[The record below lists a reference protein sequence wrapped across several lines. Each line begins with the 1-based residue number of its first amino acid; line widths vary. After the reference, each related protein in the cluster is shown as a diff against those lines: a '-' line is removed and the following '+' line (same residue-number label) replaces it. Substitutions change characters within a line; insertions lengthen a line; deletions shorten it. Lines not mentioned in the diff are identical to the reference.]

1 MLPIQPVALA
11 LAATMLVASGCGGSS
26 KTDSTATVANTTS
39 AVTTTTTTSTA
50 TPTHTVTAVKVATG
64 KPLTHA
70 QLIAAGD
77 AICAQANTKRR
88 AVVIITPKDLA
99 RNLPQIAIYDNTET
113 NELGELVP
121 PASMAHQWAQILA
134 DFQAVGEYVST
145 MAQDSQANNLTSV
158 RTLYPKGEASHQ
170 KLIAIAKQAGFKRC
184 SRGI

>member
-1 MLPIQPVALA
+1 MLLIQPLALA
-11 LAATMLVASGCGGSS
+11 LAAIMLVASGCGGSS
-26 KTDSTATVANTTS
+26 KTDSTAKVANTTS
-39 AVTTTTTTSTA
+39 TA
-50 TPTHTVTAVKVATG
+50 TTATTASTTAPTHTVTAVKVATG

-88 AVVIITPKDLA
+88 AVVVITPKDLA

-134 DFQAVGEYVST
+134 DFQAVGEYVSN
-145 MAQDSQANNLTSV
+145 MSQYAQANNLTSV
-158 RTLYPKGEASHQ
+158 HAFYVKAEASHE
-170 KLIAIAKQAGFKRC
+170 KAIVIAKQAGFKRC